1 MTSDTLHARAR
12 ALDLTDPLARFRDQF
27 ALPPHIDGRPA
38 IYLCGHSLGLA
49 PLAARSLVMEELD
62 DWNQLAVLGHHVGR
76 RPWIDYAELL
86 RPALANLVGAQTDE
100 VVAMNS
106 LTVNLHL
113 LMASFF
119 RPQGDRRY
127 IVVEQGAFSS
137 DRHAVVSQLE
147 WHGLTPADALIE
159 VAPAA
164 GSDLVDESAVE
175 QLLTERG
182 NEIALVLWPGVQ
194 YRTGQAFDLERIAR
208 AARTAGAACGFDLAH
223 AVGNMPLQLHADGV
237 DFAAWCGYK
246 YLNGGPG
253 AIGGAFV
260 HERHRRADLPGLAGW
275 WGHDTGSRFR
285 MEAGFVPAPGAAAWQ
300 VSNPPILST
309 APVLASL
316 QQFDA
321 AGMPALRAKSLQLTG
336 LLREQFDTRFA
347 QQLQCITP
355 RESARHGCQLSVRL
369 RAGREA
375 GRLVFEDLGASGVMA
390 DWREPDI
397 LRIAPVPLYNNFA
410 ELAVFCD
417 VLEAALRRHA

>member
-1 MTSDTLHARAR
+1 MTSIDLHSRAR
-12 ALDLTDPLARFRDQF
+12 VLDANDPLAGFRERF
-27 ALPPHIDGRPA
+27 ALPPHIDGRAA

-49 PLAARSLVMEELD
+49 PLGARALVNEELD

-76 RPWIDYAELL
+76 RPWIDYAEQL
-86 RPALANLVGAQTDE
+86 RPTLARVVGAQAGE

-119 RPQGDRRY
+119 RPQGKRRC

-147 WHGLTPADALIE
+147 WHGLSTADALIE

-164 GSDLVDESAVE
+164 GTDLVDESAVE
-175 QLLTERG
+175 QLLAERG
-182 NEIALVLWPGVQ
+182 AEIALVLWPGVQ
-194 YRTGQAFDLERIAR
+194 YRTGQAFDLGRIAR
-208 AARTAGAACGFDLAH
+208 AARTAGANCGFDLAH
-223 AVGNMPLQLHADGV
+223 AVGNMPLQLHADGA
-237 DFAAWCGYK
+237 DFAVWCSYK

-260 HERHRRADLPGLAGW
+260 HERHRRAELPGLAGW
-275 WGHDTGSRFR
+275 WGHEAGSRFR
-285 MEAGFVPAPGAAAWQ
+285 MEPGFVPAADAAAWQ

-316 QQFDA
+316 QQFEA
-321 AGMPALRAKSLQLTG
+321 AGMPALRAKSLQMTG
-336 LLREQFDTRFA
+336 LLLEQIDTRFA
-347 QQLQCITP
+347 RQLQCLTP
-355 RESARHGCQLSVRL
+355 REPARRGCQLSIRL
-369 RAGREA
+369 HAGRDA
-375 GRLVFEDLGASGVMA
+375 GRCVFEDLGASGVMA

-410 ELAVFCD
+410 ELALFCD